1 MRKYVLILILII
13 LALILFVTMFI
24 GFGIGNFKVN
34 NYKSITEIS
43 SKKNAILSEL
53 STTNNNKFEEKKNTL
68 NSAVNK
74 YNEVKARYEELSKE
88 GKITNQNLYN
98 SVDLYDMDFLWT
110 IIGNYATQKGIKLQL
125 DFVRSSTATAVS
137 SDYVMCDLNFTIT
150 GDYVAISD
158 FIYNLEDDDQLKFEI
173 SNFLMEKGGENLQAT
188 FTVKEVPL
196 NNRNLSSVPTSTS
209 TLTEETSNIEN

>member
-43 SKKNAILSEL
+43 LKKNAILSEL